1 MSTYSHQSGDQRTG
15 GWHTVNVG
23 HLVMGLA
30 FLGLA
35 AVWAAVQLDVVPDD
49 DVRWLLPLPWVFA
62 GAAGLIASVVASGQR
77 WRRSKQ
83 PTTSYAGASGGG
95 FAETTASEAP
105 DYTSDL
111 DEKLAQHDP
120 QHDPQHEPQ
129 TDTRTDT
136 QTGPQTG
143 SAPTETTEQIETEDD
158 QR

>member
-1 MSTYSHQSGDQRTG
+1 MSTYTDNRTG

-35 AVWAAVQLDVVPDD
+35 AVWAAVQVDIVPDD

-83 PTTSYAGASGGG
+83 PVAAYDTDAAFEPVSTT
-95 FAETTASEAP
+95 P

-111 DEKLAQHDP
+111 DEKLAQH
-120 QHDPQHEPQ
+120 EPQ
-129 TDTRTDT
+129 DE
-136 QTGPQTG
+136 P
-143 SAPTETTEQIETEDD
+143 PIEKDD